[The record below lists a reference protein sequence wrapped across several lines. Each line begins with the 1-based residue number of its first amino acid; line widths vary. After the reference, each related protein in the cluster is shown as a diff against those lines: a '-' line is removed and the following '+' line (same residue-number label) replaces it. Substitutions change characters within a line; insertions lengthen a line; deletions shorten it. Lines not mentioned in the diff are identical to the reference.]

1 LPGLWLRMRLA
12 RGARSKRPTRPR
24 WSTFV
29 PLAMAL
35 SMRLP
40 HSGSAHARGPVPRGR
55 AHAARTFAAAAAP
68 PKLGTAVTDLLT
80 VPACKGLAVKV
91 AKGQMIKVI
100 NTYGAQVRSGA
111 RTKARVESGPLQG
124 PFSPCAPPPLHRLSE
139 QHPLLLALTYVC
151 LFASTHR
158 CVTSGASEPT
168 QWGQTDCYAPS

>member
-1 LPGLWLRMRLA
+1 
-12 RGARSKRPTRPR
+12 
-24 WSTFV
+24 
-29 PLAMAL
+29 MAQ

-111 RTKARVESGPLQG
+111 RTKAGVESGPLPGTFQSLR
-124 PFSPCAPPPLHRLSE
+124 PA
-139 QHPLLLALTYVC
+139 
-151 LFASTHR
+151 
-158 CVTSGASEPT
+158 
-168 QWGQTDCYAPS
+168 APSSPL